1 MLNPPALAVTMKFM
15 KFSEFRTTWDSE
27 SAEASTLKIARML
40 SYHLTLCTPVILF
53 QMVTKP
59 KFAPLTE
66 MPDVGLKRSAR
77 KFLTSISKLDLTL
90 LPSPQFLPCF

>member
-15 KFSEFRTTWDSE
+15 KFSEFRTTCSE

-66 MPDVGLKRSAR
+66 MPDVGLKRSVK
-77 KFLTSISKLDLTL
+77 KFLTSISNLDLTL
-90 LPSPQFLPCF
+90 LPLPQFLPYF